1 VQAALTMNIPLSR
14 GSCASRSGDDPQ
26 FRGIGIITMKAFI
39 AAALLGVALL
49 AAPSLAQAHGY
60 GHGGYH
66 HGWHGGYHHHY
77 GYHRHYRHSHR
88 WHY

>member
-1 VQAALTMNIPLSR
+1 MNTPLSR

-26 FRGIGIITMKAFI
+26 FRGIGIITMKPFI
-39 AAALLGVALL
+39 TAALLGVALL

-60 GHGGYH
+60 GHGYGHGGYH
-66 HGWHGGYHHHY
+66 HRWHGGYHHHY
-77 GYHRHYRHSHR
+77 GYHRQYHHSHR